1 MEDQR
6 KYQRFGLD
14 GTCIIQHAK
23 KVGTVINVSM
33 GGLYCKCFGK
43 GNCHT
48 ERSFDV
54 NIYCRKHEL
63 CAEDITMQVLD
74 SEVLPGLFAEDLG
87 ARQCRVKFEQLE
99 NLQQNELSTFIV
111 RTSLP

>member
-6 KYQRFGLD
+6 KHQRFILD
-14 GTCIIQHAK
+14 GTCIIQHEK
-23 KVGTVINVSM
+23 KVGTVINVSV

-43 GNCHT
+43 DKCHT

-54 NIYCRKHEL
+54 NIYCRKYEL
-63 CAEDITMQVLD
+63 CAEDITIHVLD
-74 SEVLPGLFAEDLG
+74 SEVMPGNFAEDLG
-87 ARQCRVKFEQLE
+87 VRKCRAKFEQLE
-99 NLQQNELSTFIV
+99 DPQRKELANFIV

>member
-1 MEDQR
+1 MKDQR
-6 KYQRFGLD
+6 KHQRFVLD
-14 GTCIIQHAK
+14 GTCIVQHER

-43 GNCHT
+43 DKCHT
-48 ERSFDV
+48 DRSFDV

-63 CAEDITMQVLD
+63 CAEDITLQVLD

-87 ARQCRVKFEQLE
+87 VRQCRAKFEQLE
-99 NLQQNELSTFIV
+99 DLQRNELSNYIV
-111 RTSLP
+111 RTSFS